1 MKVLQE
7 LISAGF
13 KRATLQEHSTEERLG
28 ERPFNSHPKYI
39 PQSLLTNSVPQ
50 GIGDSL
56 NSSFR
61 YSEEQSLVR
70 SG

>member
-28 ERPFNSHPKYI
+28 ERPFNSHPKK
-39 PQSLLTNSVPQ
+39 
-50 GIGDSL
+50 
-56 NSSFR
+56 SS
-61 YSEEQSLVR
+61 SEPAHQQCATRDWELSK
-70 SG
+70 

>member
-28 ERPFNSHPKYI
+28 ERPFNSHPQYI
-39 PQSLLTNSVPQ
+39 PEPAHQQCATRDWGLP
-50 GIGDSL
+50 
-56 NSSFR
+56 
-61 YSEEQSLVR
+61 E
-70 SG
+70 